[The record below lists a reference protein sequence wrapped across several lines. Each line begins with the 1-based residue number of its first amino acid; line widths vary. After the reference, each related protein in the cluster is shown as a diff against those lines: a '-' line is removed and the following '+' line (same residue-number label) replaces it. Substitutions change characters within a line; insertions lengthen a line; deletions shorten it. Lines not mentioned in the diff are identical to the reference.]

1 MESIPTISLK
11 NYKKNKESI
20 SKEIYNACN
29 KVGFFSIIDHDLNI
43 DLIKKVL
50 KLSKEFFN
58 QDNDFKMKYCI
69 EEGSGQRGYT
79 PFGVETAKN
88 ALLPDQK
95 EFWHHGRSSWNENL
109 ENKMPKNLII
119 EEINGINIALEDLYN
134 DLETLGRKILS
145 LIAVSLKLEDEWFD
159 NKINQGNSILRL
171 IHYPKIDQKN
181 NGLRAE
187 AHEDINLITL
197 LLGTEQEGLE
207 VLNKDNKWIPIKVNS
222 ERIVC
227 NVGDMLERLTNDKL
241 KSTTHRVNNPKKS
254 ITNESRFSMPFF
266 LHFNPDYLI
275 ETIPNCIEQNRPNK
289 YTKAITADDF
299 LKIRL
304 KEINL
309 T

>member
-11 NYKKNKESI
+11 NYKKNKEAI

-58 QDNDFKMKYCI
+58 QANDFKMKYCI
-69 EEGSGQRGYT
+69 EEGAGQRGYT

-134 DLETLGRKILS
+134 DLETLGKKILS

-171 IHYPKIDQKN
+171 IHYPKINQKN

-207 VLNKDNKWIPIKVNS
+207 VLNKDNKWIPIRVNS

-289 YTKAITADDF
+289 YTKGITADDF

>member
-1 MESIPTISLK
+1 M
-11 NYKKNKESI
+11 
-20 SKEIYNACN
+20 
-29 KVGFFSIIDHDLNI
+29 
-43 DLIKKVL
+43 
-50 KLSKEFFN
+50 
-58 QDNDFKMKYCI
+58 
-69 EEGSGQRGYT
+69 
-79 PFGVETAKN
+79 
-88 ALLPDQK
+88 
-95 EFWHHGRSSWNENL
+95 
-109 ENKMPKNLII
+109 
-119 EEINGINIALEDLYN
+119 
-134 DLETLGRKILS
+134 
-145 LIAVSLKLEDEWFD
+145 EDEWFD

-171 IHYPKIDQKN
+171 IHYPKINQKN

-207 VLNKDNKWIPIKVNS
+207 VLNKDNKWIPIRVNS

-275 ETIPNCIEQNRPNK
+275 ETIPNCIDQNRPNK
-289 YTKAITADDF
+289 YAKGITADDF

>member
-11 NYKKNKESI
+11 NYKKNKEAI

-50 KLSKEFFN
+50 RLSKDFFN
-58 QDNDFKMKYCI
+58 QTNDYKMKYCI
-69 EEGSGQRGYT
+69 KEGAGQRGYT

-95 EFWHHGRSSWNENL
+95 EFWHHGRSTWNEDL

-119 EEINGINIALEDLYN
+119 EEINGINIALENLYSE
-134 DLETLGRKILS
+134 LETLGKKILS
-145 LIAVSLKLEDEWFD
+145 LIAVSLKLEDEWFN

-241 KSTTHRVNNPKKS
+241 KSTTHRVNNPKQS
-254 ITNESRFSMPFF
+254 IGNESRFSMPFF
-266 LHFNPDYLI
+266 LHFNPDFLI
-275 ETIPNCIEQNRPNK
+275 ETLPNCIEQNRPNK
-289 YTKAITADDF
+289 YTEGITADDF

>member
-11 NYKKNKESI
+11 NYKKNKEAI

-58 QDNDFKMKYCI
+58 QANDFKMKYCI
-69 EEGSGQRGYT
+69 EEGAGQRGYT

-119 EEINGINIALEDLYN
+119 EEINGINIALENLYSE
-134 DLETLGRKILS
+134 LETLGKKILS
-145 LIAVSLKLEDEWFD
+145 LIAVSLKLEDEWFN

-227 NVGDMLERLTNDKL
+227 NVGDMLEILTNDKL

-289 YTKAITADDF
+289 YTEGITADDF